1 MAMSLLFG
9 HYNMPHCIIEYSA
22 PLAAQIDINELL
34 QSVHQGA
41 LASELFEPSA
51 VKTRGYASQNSQVGL
66 LADGSFIHIIF
77 KIMPGRTD
85 GQKKHLT
92 EVVYQ
97 QISNLTL
104 GISSL
109 TMEVLELESAHYFK
123 LLS

>member
-1 MAMSLLFG
+1 
-9 HYNMPHCIIEYSA
+9 MPHCIIEYSA